1 MNKNFEYESVPTERE
16 FVTGLVMT
24 GVVILIISVAVAVF
38 YTWFT
43 TRAYEPQIHHRALL
57 TATLLPLIIVPLC
70 VAIVSYRAFAD
81 FRRMVVVSRLAH
93 TDEMTDLANR
103 RAFMQRARKMFATSD
118 IEFGGLSVFIVDLDH
133 FKKVNDAYGHEAGD
147 EVLIHASRQI
157 VAALPADALVARL
170 GGEEFGVL
178 VRYENVAEINQM
190 AEAVRQHVVSK
201 PCAYNEHRIRI
212 SASVGVGIA
221 NPRDSIGSVMTRADD
236 ALYEA
241 KNEGRNRFVIAA

>member
-1 MNKNFEYESVPTERE
+1 MKTSFEYDSIPTERE
-16 FVTGLVMT
+16 FVAGLVMT
-24 GVVILIISVAVAVF
+24 GFVILIISVAVAVS
-38 YTWFT
+38 YTWVS
-43 TRAYEPQIHHRALL
+43 TRGYDPAIHYRALV
-57 TATLLPLIIVPLC
+57 TATVLPMIIVPLC

-81 FRRMVVVSRLAH
+81 FRRMLVVSRLAH

-103 RAFMQRARKMFATSD
+103 RAFMHQARAMFANTD
-118 IEFGGLSVFIVDLDH
+118 LEFVGLSAFIVDLDH

-157 VAALPADALVARL
+157 VAALPDDALVARL

-190 AEAVRQHVVSK
+190 AESVRHHVASK
-201 PCAYNEHRIRI
+201 PCAYNEHRIQV

-221 NPRDSIGSVMTRADD
+221 NPRDTIGSVMTRADD

>member
-1 MNKNFEYESVPTERE
+1 MADDSKLMGFMS
-16 FVTGLVMT
+16 VTGADSDAARHFLEASNWNLDAAISQYLDVPDEVRAPDRVKHQRLLVHDE
-24 GVVILIISVAVAVF
+24 
-38 YTWFT
+38 
-43 TRAYEPQIHHRALL
+43 EPQSDR
-57 TATLLPLIIVPLC
+57 
-70 VAIVSYRAFAD
+70 VAARPGAFAD
-81 FRRMVVVSRLAH
+81 YRRMLAVSRLAH
-93 TDEMTDLANR
+93 TDEMTNLANR
-103 RAFMQRARKMFATSD
+103 RAFMQRARKMFATTD
-118 IEFGGLSVFIVDLDH
+118 LEFGGLSAFIVDLDH

-157 VAALPADALVARL
+157 VAALPDDALVARL

-190 AEAVRQHVVSK
+190 AEAVRHHVASK
-201 PCAYNEHRIRI
+201 PCAYNEHRIQV